1 MTSTKTL
8 LGTISLV
15 CVPTVEQDKAV
26 AFYESLGFEKRT
38 DEAFGG
44 GYSAA
49 GALIRRTE

>member
-26 AFYESLGFEKRT
+26 AFYESLGFATAGRT
-38 DEAFGG
+38 RSMWI
-44 GYSAA
+44 YA
-49 GALIRRTE
+49 GSEH